1 MNRWTRRLLQGL
13 SLLALGSVGCAEERD
28 PINRVQADALAKSFF
43 VADIQDQNDNPVFYW
58 RNFVVDGTEAQSMVG
73 IGSWGGVDKIRFE
86 ITEHMLFAR
95 KAYPISDHADDK
107 GYNTTNGTLVAA
119 YPIVNH
125 FDIKRDYNPQTGEE
139 LNVINE
145 NSSDRPWYQREYF
158 RVDWSTNMVES
169 PMWSDMFSGKLFGDV
184 KVTPIAY
191 YVNDRSHADA
201 PHFSPKEGYFDV
213 TNKFFVEP
221 EQMESPFSDLK
232 GQIPACL
239 LIGFYTGTAVNNCDP
254 QEAVVRSSYWRA
266 DMVPSAAD
274 FEPFENTK
282 AHLDIVGNPG
292 GLGDAFSV
300 GIVTPPRVDWDPQ
313 YGYTDE
319 HMKRFMHVH
328 NIWVQSHQLRGNCS
342 TDAECNGGACLPVPD
357 EMGKPTSAKSC
368 TVPCNY
374 KARGDGD
381 GNGTDQQCE
390 NGTTGYA
397 GNQGSQCSARNWCTL
412 PYRDRKV
419 KTMAYWMN
427 RETPA
432 ELTDTLDG
440 AGNPVVRGATEDLSY
455 SWNQLMKHSVAK
467 AREVECR
474 RTGGNRADCFN
485 TYFEQGQTEMVSFGG
500 WGLQRIKPLEDE
512 VLVSCHNPV
521 RAYDHKVCGDRG
533 GSCKTDSDC
542 GSDEA
547 CGPTGLCGYSARV
560 GDLRHNFT
568 YYWPYASRAPW
579 GGIANWNADPTTGMI
594 IGAAATTMGRSATY
608 AAAMVR
614 DIIMVANGELKFED
628 ITSGTPATLYE
639 RRLQNGY
646 QPSQALSPEEIQS
659 RIDSIDAKHAAQM
672 IAPKDLPGA
681 TIKEKMGQL
690 TKMIP
695 KTVAGLGPASPSA
708 LQYEAIAEK
717 VRGTEFEAQLVDSNW
732 LVDAAGMG
740 PNTTVKDVM
749 EYVSPLRGMDEGRMG
764 GLRQLID
771 LKMQSR
777 GICFPDIYAGNVGNL
792 DVQGVAKYF
801 AAKFNNDQI
810 KNQFPEYGS
819 ADPAMLSKKRAEL
832 IYNQLWKETFKG
844 IALHEVGHSLGMLHQ
859 FASSF
864 DSANFLPQYWQ
875 LRTQGGK
882 ATKSCDGKARTG
894 DTWAAGK
901 DSCMGPRYLDPETDE
916 EMGQGGESRPGIAY
930 FGHTSTMEYQNERF
944 FETVGLGS
952 YDLHTMGLLYGRVLQ
967 TFDSTHPQNDQNDWS
982 YRNWTQLAEQNL
994 INWANPETASV
1005 VGPKALQSMHYTE
1018 QARRFKVFDPG
1029 MCRPASPEEK
1039 AHAEWRVVGNQVCS
1053 FPQKDYGAWIDFE
1066 DGLPEDHP
1074 TWMNPS
1080 EDSMFKWRVKP
1091 TSGSAGGAVRWPY
1104 RWGVG
1109 SNSYVHTNPSD
1120 AGADIYEVVQETIR
1134 KFKYGYPFSYFRRQN
1149 RDWYY
1154 RTLPSRVASNFY
1166 ERLRAF
1172 HWSMANT
1179 NARFNTYGPAVFAT
1193 IANSDDWWRP
1203 YVLAETDMFNHIAL
1217 ALMQPQIGEYRQMLK
1232 DVSGTKAMFD
1242 PEGSDK
1248 FPPMFELDASTAR
1261 FVDPDFDST
1270 SKGGGSWA
1278 YQDWVNHTGFVVEK
1292 SEAARALT
1300 DGRAVFSTISR
1311 ENYLDGRNVNINFRT
1326 DMPEQI
1332 DRLLGGL
1339 LSGDFETI
1347 APYVLSSDTDDPDAD
1362 GLPNPEVHAFNL
1374 GGATP
1379 TRPSGAQIVF
1389 PNVGY
1394 KQTLGTLVFAHIF
1407 ARLNGDLGLANK
1419 LRMWVDGLSGEIK
1432 LPDAQQ
1438 ARFTNPESGYTYIG
1452 RKYGPQTV
1460 DGKTVDK
1467 GIASRMIARANLLLL
1482 LSYETSGTD
1491 AFGSPI
1497 LVTDAN
1503 GQPVIKTNAADSDIK
1518 ALRDWVGTMDATVQI
1533 GNLVGYGP
1541 FYGLGSVDWE

>member
-1 MNRWTRRLLQGL
+1 
-13 SLLALGSVGCAEERD
+13 
-28 PINRVQADALAKSFF
+28 
-43 VADIQDQNDNPVFYW
+43 
-58 RNFVVDGTEAQSMVG
+58 
-73 IGSWGGVDKIRFE
+73 
-86 ITEHMLFAR
+86 
-95 KAYPISDHADDK
+95 
-107 GYNTTNGTLVAA
+107 
-119 YPIVNH
+119 
-125 FDIKRDYNPQTGEE
+125 
-139 LNVINE
+139 
-145 NSSDRPWYQREYF
+145 
-158 RVDWSTNMVES
+158 
-169 PMWSDMFSGKLFGDV
+169 
-184 KVTPIAY
+184 
-191 YVNDRSHADA
+191 
-201 PHFSPKEGYFDV
+201 
-213 TNKFFVEP
+213 
-221 EQMESPFSDLK
+221 
-232 GQIPACL
+232 
-239 LIGFYTGTAVNNCDP
+239 AVNNCDP

-328 NIWVQSHQLRGNCS
+328 NIWVQSHQLRGSCS

-357 EMGKPTSAKSC
+357 EVGKPTSAKSC

-374 KARGDGD
+374 KARGDSD
-381 GNGTDQQCE
+381 GNGTEQQCE
-390 NGTTGYA
+390 NGSTGYA

-474 RTGGNRADCFN
+474 RTGGSRADCFN
-485 TYFEQGQTEMVSFGG
+485 MYFEQGQTEMVSFGG

-533 GSCKTDSDC
+533 GSCKSDNDC
-542 GSDEA
+542 GAGEG
-547 CGPTGLCGYSARV
+547 CGPSGVCGYSARV

-646 QPSQALSPEEIQS
+646 QPSQALSPDQLKS
-659 RIDSIDAKHAAQM
+659 RVEAIDLKHAATAIGPIDSVKSTNFQDRYGAM
-672 IAPKDLPGA
+672 MKLLP
-681 TIKEKMGQL
+681 T
-690 TKMIP
+690 
-695 KTVAGLGPASPSA
+695 TVAGIGPAAPSA
-708 LQYEAIAEK
+708 LQYEALAEK

-749 EYVSPLRGMDEGRMG
+749 DYVSPLRGMDEGRMG

-777 GICFPDIYAGNVGNL
+777 GICFPDIFSGNVGNL

-801 AAKFNNDQI
+801 AAKFNNDEI
-810 KNQFPEYGS
+810 KKLPGYEG
-819 ADPAMLSKKRAEL
+819 ADPATLSKKRAEL

-859 FASSF
+859 FSSSY

-882 ATKSCDGKARTG
+882 ATKSCEGKARTG

-916 EMGQGGESRPGIAY
+916 EMGQAGESRPGIAY

-967 TFDSTHPQNDQNDWS
+967 TFDADAMPVPTQETFAWRSWSQLPDQN
-982 YRNWTQLAEQNL
+982 YVY
-994 INWANPETASV
+994 WASPTFP
-1005 VGPKALQSMHYTE
+1005 GQKFMQPMHYTE
-1018 QARRFKVFDPG
+1018 QARQMKVFDPG
-1029 MCRPASPEEK
+1029 LCRPASPEEK
-1039 AHAEWRVVGNQVCS
+1039 AHAEWRIVNGQVCTL
-1053 FPQKDYGAWIDFE
+1053 PTKDFAAAFDFE
-1066 DGLPEDHP
+1066 DGLPAERP
-1074 TWMNPS
+1074 QWMSPES
-1080 EDSMFKWRVKP
+1080 DSIPKWRVNPANK
-1091 TSGSAGGAVRWPY
+1091 GWAGNVRWPY
-1104 RWGVG
+1104 RWGVS
-1109 SNSYVHTNPSD
+1109 SNSYPHTNPSD

-1134 KFKYGYPFSYFRRQN
+1134 KFKYGYPFQYFRRQN

-1154 RTLPSRVASNFY
+1154 RTLPSRVISGFY

-1172 HWSMANT
+1172 HWSMANS
-1179 NARFNTYGPAVFAT
+1179 NAWLGSLDAQSAT
-1193 IANSDDWWRP
+1193 LIAGSDDWWRP
-1203 YVLAETDMFNHIAL
+1203 YVVAETDMFNHIAL
-1217 ALMQPQIGEYRQMLK
+1217 ALLQPQIGEYRQMLK
-1232 DVSGTKAMFD
+1232 DVSGTKPMFD

-1248 FPPMFELDASTAR
+1248 FPPMFEIDASTGR
-1261 FVDPDFDST
+1261 FIDPDFDST
-1270 SKGGGSWA
+1270 SNGGGSWS
-1278 YQDWVNHTGFVVEK
+1278 YQDWVNHTGFSVEK

-1311 ENYLDGRNVNINFRT
+1311 KNYLDGRNVNINFRT
-1326 DMPEQI
+1326 DMPAQL

-1339 LSGDFETI
+1339 LSGDYETI
-1347 APYVLSSDTDDPDAD
+1347 APYVLSSDTADPDND
-1362 GLPNPEVHAFNL
+1362 GLPNPEVHPFDL
-1374 GGATP
+1374 SGATP
-1379 TRPSGAQIVF
+1379 TRPAGAQLVF
-1389 PNVGY
+1389 PNLGY
-1394 KQTLGTLVFAHIF
+1394 KQTLGTLVFAHIY

-1419 LRMWVDGLSGEIK
+1419 MRMWIDGLSGEIK

-1452 RKYGPQTV
+1452 RKFGPQTV
-1460 DGKTVDK
+1460 DGKTIDK
-1467 GIASRMIARANLLLL
+1467 GIASRMIARANLLLAL
-1482 LSYETSGTD
+1482 VYETSGTD

-1497 LVTDAN
+1497 VVVDGN
-1503 GQPVIKTNAADSDIK
+1503 GQPTMKANAADSDIK
-1518 ALRDWVGTMDATVQI
+1518 ELRDWVGTLDATVQI
-1533 GNLVGYGP
+1533 GTLVGYGP